1 MRWEADVRLAE
12 HTRYRI
18 GGPTPGFRRAED
30 RAALT
35 EALAGLAGAPHR
47 VLGRGANLLVSD
59 DGVAERVLVLA
70 GEFGALRVENDHL
83 EAGGAAGLP
92 ALVGAARRA
101 AFDGWSFLE
110 AVPGSVGGGLR
121 MNAGSM
127 EIGLW
132 DRVEWAEAITPAG
145 ETIRLTPAEAR
156 PAYRTVAV
164 PEPWIFVGA
173 RFAATAGDA
182 DDVEAKHFARRRTK
196 VETQVYDLPS
206 CGSIWRNPGAPW
218 AGAWELVDRV
228 GMRGARRGDAQIAE
242 RHANFIANLGEAT
255 AADVWWLMAETRRRV
270 REETGVFL
278 SPEIRLWGFSAEQLA
293 AVGARD
299 APGSAAGDGGTT

>member
-1 MRWEADVRLAE
+1 MRWEADVRLAG

-18 GGPTPGFRRAED
+18 GGPTPALGHADGRAE
-30 RAALT
+30 LV
-35 EALAGLAGAPHR
+35 EALAGLGGAPYR

-59 DGVAERVLVLA
+59 EGVAERVFVLA
-70 GEFGALRVENDHL
+70 GEFGALRVGRDHL

-92 ALVGAARRA
+92 ALVGEARRA
-101 AFDGWSFLE
+101 DFAGWSFLE

-121 MNAGSM
+121 MNAGSV
-127 EIGLW
+127 EVGLW

-145 ETIRLTPAEAR
+145 ETVRLTPAEAG
-156 PAYRTVAV
+156 PSYRTVAV

-173 RFAATAGDA
+173 RFAATTGDA
-182 DDVEAKHFARRRTK
+182 EDVEAEHFARRRRK

-206 CGSIWRNPGAPW
+206 CGSIWRNPGGPW
-218 AGAWELVDRV
+218 AGAWQLVDRV

-242 RHANFIANLGEAT
+242 RHANFIANLGQAT

-270 REETGVFL
+270 REETGVLL
-278 SPEIRLWGFSAEQLA
+278 SPEIRLWGFSDEELA
-293 AVGARD
+293 AVGASEAR
-299 APGSAAGDGGTT
+299 ASGAGEGGTA